1 MNWDEA
7 CDQKAVGIVRE
18 GLKIGTG
25 NKKIQEYYVVKKI
38 EEWYYDLNEYA
49 ASVAS
54 TETNNPNI
62 SEGLQLSQ
70 SGTSNK
76 KIERRNKSSQ

>member
-25 NKKIQEYYVVKKI
+25 NKKIQEYLVKKI

-49 ASVAS
+49 SVTA

-62 SEGLQLSQ
+62 LEGLQLSQ